1 MSCRSLPKAWS
12 ARNVRSVRASSKGV
26 TSEAPAATWIDR
38 PQVKSC
44 RIGSVLIFVS
54 CHVCQSLS
62 VPVSSVNDWRT
73 MGGFLYYI
81 TTNVD
86 STTTAISYT
95 AFTTQAQ
102 NAYNNGGQVNVFAV
116 APSQKVKMS
125 SFDAASIRLARADS
139 IRGQIVDVIVTDFG
153 EADIMLN
160 RHLRTADA
168 IGIDRS
174 GESRSVT
181 ANRRGLRAPF
191 RSEEP
196 RRNAQEQAR

>member
-1 MSCRSLPKAWS
+1 MLVTYEQAI
-12 ARNVRSVRASSKGV
+12 NYGVRVED
-26 TSEAPAATWIDR
+26 TT
-38 PQVKSC
+38 
-44 RIGSVLIFVS
+44 
-54 CHVCQSLS
+54 
-62 VPVSSVNDWRT
+62 NDWRT

-102 NAYNNGGQVNVFAV
+102 NAYNNGGQVNIFAV

-168 IGIDRS
+168 IGLDKQWVDLATLRPLVMQPLAKTGDSDKVQIV
-174 GESRSVT
+174 GENTMRVRMQT
-181 ANRRGLRAPF
+181 RHF
-191 RSEEP
+191 RFS
-196 RRNAQEQAR
+196 ALA